1 MRRAGKFAGV
11 FALSLSFLTGTV
23 AGAENLGSALI
34 SAYKHSGLLEQNR
47 ALLRAADEDVAATA
61 AALRPVV
68 RYSLGANYS
77 SVTQDVSTNLG
88 ITANL
93 TLYDNGNAALRRE
106 VAKENV
112 LSLREALRTIES
124 NVLLNAV
131 TAYTNVRRDNSIV
144 RLRDN
149 NLKVVQRELQA
160 SRDRFEVGEIT
171 RTEVALAEARVA
183 SAQSDLAIARGNL
196 DRSREQY
203 RNAVGEYPSSL
214 DTPPTPPSVPSSQ
227 AEAQAIARTVHPDMK
242 QAQHNVNIAELNVQ
256 LAEKSLLP
264 VLSGS
269 ASLNVDQ
276 DGNDTSS
283 IGINL
288 AGPIYNGGALA
299 SSIRQANAR
308 RDASRAVL
316 HLTRHA
322 LDQSV
327 GIAWSQL
334 EVSSAALR
342 ATDEQIKAFRVAYEG
357 VREEAELGAR
367 TSLDVLNA
375 EQDVFDAEA
384 AKLSAESDRYVG
396 LYSLLAATGQL
407 SVRHLGLNVAT
418 YDPAAYYEAVK
429 NAPTT
434 LVSPQGEQL
443 DRVLSVLGKK

>member
-1 MRRAGKFAGV
+1 MKRAGAISRAI
-11 FALSLSFLTGTV
+11 ALGCCVLTGTV
-23 AGAENLGSALI
+23 ASAENLGSALVA
-34 SAYKHSGLLEQNR
+34 AYKHSGLLQQNR
-47 ALLRAADEDVAATA
+47 ALLRAADEDVAAAT

-88 ITANL
+88 LTASL
-93 TLYDNGNAALRRE
+93 TIFDNGNSATRRE

-124 NVLLNAV
+124 NVLLSAV
-131 TAYTNVRRDNSIV
+131 TAYTNVRRDVAIV
-144 RLRDN
+144 GLRDN

-160 SRDRFEVGEIT
+160 SKDRFEVGEIT

-183 SAQSDLAIARGNL
+183 SAQSELAVARGNL

-203 RNAVGEYPSSL
+203 KNAVGEYPSSL
-214 DTPPTPPSVPSSQ
+214 DAPPTPPAIPASL
-227 AEAQAIARTVHPDMK
+227 AAAQAVARQVHPDMK

-269 ASLNVDQ
+269 ASLNIDQ

-283 IGINL
+283 IGVNL

-299 SSIRQANAR
+299 SSIRRANAQ

-322 LDQSV
+322 LDQNV

-334 EVSSAALR
+334 EVATVALR
-342 ATDEQIKAFRVAYEG
+342 ATDEQIKAFRVAFEG

-384 AKLSAESDRYVG
+384 AKLSAESDRYVA

-418 YDPAAYYEAVK
+418 YDPAAYYDAVK
-429 NAPTT
+429 DAPLN
-434 LVSPQGEQL
+434 LVSPQGKQL

>member
-1 MRRAGKFAGV
+1 MRRTGKFAGV
-11 FALSLSFLTGTV
+11 FALGLSFLTGTV

-171 RTEVALAEARVA
+171 RTEVAIAEARVA

>member
-443 DRVLSVLGKK
+443 NRILSVLGKK

>member
-299 SSIRQANAR
+299 SSIRQANAPAPQRPR
-308 RDASRAVL
+308 RTCRRSRSAVRDPQIRRPCRSAS
-316 HLTRHA
+316 
-322 LDQSV
+322 D
-327 GIAWSQL
+327 
-334 EVSSAALR
+334 
-342 ATDEQIKAFRVAYEG
+342 FRPG
-357 VREEAELGAR
+357 R
-367 TSLDVLNA
+367 SN
-375 EQDVFDAEA
+375 
-384 AKLSAESDRYVG
+384 
-396 LYSLLAATGQL
+396 
-407 SVRHLGLNVAT
+407 
-418 YDPAAYYEAVK
+418 
-429 NAPTT
+429 
-434 LVSPQGEQL
+434 
-443 DRVLSVLGKK
+443 